1 MLGDSRGRWRLPL
14 LAVLLSGCAA
24 NEMSAG
30 MKSAVATAA
39 STVGVSVHE
48 TPNRPDGFSII
59 QPGELPPAIKPLIA
73 PPGTNPLVT
82 RPYASLQRLY
92 AKREVN
98 GRELVDEL
106 VAMRKAMKER
116 RSAMAVTQFMGSM
129 QGGAANLASGRSNT
143 NLGKLLGD
151 GALRVVEALVAQQ
164 LQAIGYQ
171 ALDDYLGFLVGDP
184 KLLPAE
190 RITLPPAQGLNAQ
203 QLQRGATMAAL
214 VVATR
219 VTAKVLKQAKEDFAG
234 LEVEYG
240 GLIQRREEAAKLLYT
255 VLAEKRGATLEKD
268 FDGPDLAYLHDNVQ
282 RMSLQQF
289 ANDLGAQ
296 NLALRHLQRSDP
308 KAYASYKAQADGLSG
323 RTKGVLR
330 TSAGVLAFGAM
341 LVNFTQ
347 SVSAVA
353 KDKQAAEIIGLMPM
367 ALDFISSA
375 PPIIQHAID
384 AGAKGAE
391 VLVNSDKRFRLVDA
405 EGKVVEYAAAKQVFE
420 QLAKQGDA
428 RQLLDESLF
437 RDGSPGLIYRL
448 YRCDRAEAG
457 RLLDTAVPAG
467 ERDRFA
473 STYLSPEE
481 SRFSFANVFE
491 TPKKGSVREEE
502 LGDELLRRDHRRS
515 TDERTRSFSALQA
528 STTKGYTQWSD
539 EQLLG
544 LIFANR
550 EGQAAHATLQLGDV
564 RLRPVPNMQS
574 VYVYESLVDGC
585 REAVGGPK
593 LIKGGQK
600 AAPPAPRK
608 GPPATPPGQAKKG
621 NAA

>member
-1 MLGDSRGRWRLPL
+1 MLGESMGRWRLPL
-14 LAVLLSGCAA
+14 LGLLLSGCAA
-24 NEMSAG
+24 NEMPAG
-30 MKSAVATAA
+30 VKTAIATAA

-48 TPNRPDGFSII
+48 TPNRPDGFRII
-59 QPGELPPAIKPLIA
+59 QPGELPPPIKPLIA
-73 PPGTNPLVT
+73 APGTPPLMT
-82 RPYASLQRLY
+82 RSPTNLQRLY

-98 GRELVDEL
+98 GRELIDEL
-106 VAMRKAMKER
+106 VAIRKAMKER
-116 RSAMAVTQFMGSM
+116 RSAMAVTQFMGSV
-129 QGGAANLASGRSNT
+129 QAGSSNLTAGRSSP
-143 NLGKLLGD
+143 NLGKMLGD
-151 GALRVVEALVAQQ
+151 GALKMVDALVAQQ

-171 ALDDYLGFLVGDP
+171 ALDDYLGFLMGDP
-184 KLLPAE
+184 KLLPGE
-190 RITLPPAQGLNAQ
+190 RITLPAAQGLNPQ

-234 LEVEYG
+234 LETEYG
-240 GLIQRREEAAKLLYT
+240 ALIERREEAAKLLYQ
-255 VLAEKRGATLEKD
+255 VLADKRGATLEKD
-268 FDGPDLAYLHDNVQ
+268 FDGPDLAYLHDSVQ

-289 ANDLGAQ
+289 ANDLGTQ

-308 KAYASYKAQADGLSG
+308 KSYASYKAQADGLSG

-330 TSAGVLAFGAM
+330 TSSGVLAFGAM
-341 LVNFTQ
+341 LVNFAQ

-353 KDKQAAEIIGLMPM
+353 KDKQAGEILGLMPM
-367 ALDFISSA
+367 AVDFISAA
-375 PPIIQHAID
+375 PPIIQHALD

-391 VLVNSDKRFRLVDA
+391 VLASSDKRFRLVDPD
-405 EGKVVEYAAAKQVFE
+405 GKVLEYAAAKQVFE
-420 QLAKQGDA
+420 QLGRQGDA

-437 RDGSPGLIYRL
+437 RDGAPGLIYRL
-448 YRCDRAEAG
+448 YRCDRLEAG
-457 RLLDTAVPAG
+457 RLLDSAVPAA

-481 SRFSFANVFE
+481 TRFSFANVFE
-491 TPKKGSVREEE
+491 APKKGNLRQEE

-528 STTKGYTQWSD
+528 STTKGYAQWGD
-539 EQLLG
+539 EQLLR

-550 EGQAAHATLQLGDV
+550 EGKAAHATLQLGDV

-574 VYVYESLVDGC
+574 IYVYESLVDGC
-585 REAVGGPK
+585 REQGTGARRIPPG
-593 LIKGGQK
+593 GGQK

-608 GPPATPPGQAKKG
+608 VPPGQARKG
-621 NAA
+621 QSS